1 MPLAASAGFESA
13 FFDQPAAVM
22 METPGKK
29 RKRNAETN
37 PFLNFTDQTFSIPSS
52 TPIHNRQIDGSAF
65 ENPSFR
71 VSNKENYNLFSDS
84 CMEVKSIADLA
95 SGGGAMKR
103 AKGMACD
110 ANPFEVVR
118 KPPKKKKKQMHQG
131 GQGGSVSLEESCFE
145 NPGLNLAAA
154 DKQPVNPFEVPRDGD
169 ECKRQEA
176 EELSRCFVNN
186 ALNIRGVES
195 TERFNPFEI
204 VRPKEGTTG
213 EASVRGLPVPELA
226 GIENPALEM
235 PTYAIAVPFTP
246 SLKHRINFQELAP
259 NALTP
264 CQMLANM
271 VVCSPEPTE
280 MATGLASGIAVESQN
295 TQATV
300 TLGKRR
306 SLSVINEESD
316 IGEKLDCYQLELEN
330 SINEAK
336 ARKQRPGGETTP
348 FTFSGTGHRRRS
360 VRRSLIDM
368 KHISN
373 LSQRLHELEDEE
385 NDFTRLED
393 DEKDRPDSE
402 EEDKENKQPVLFA
415 EETIVKKDGNETEKA
430 EKTANHSEVGTNG
443 TQPYCNQMTFTI
455 TKETTVREEIRID
468 VSNPDVQF
476 EEVEDFEDE
485 EQDVELLN
493 NPAPFQRAYRKK
505 EPLAEKLTEEIDSD
519 EFKRP
524 LATVSQA
531 AGDSRTNAPVKSH
544 KVRDVIRR
552 SFRRLI
558 PRSQTGSNE
567 PKADVEEKQTHHG
580 TGEGHGLISSIR
592 HSLRRRQ
599 TKAKSGEEE
608 SNGTESKQNAEEE
621 RQSPLE
627 MSIIAEQPR
636 AVFRQPSLDQYKPIA
651 THTGGSGGGATG
663 ATLRNSLRRSTKEMR
678 KQMMKSVFRKQ
689 SGDLDGDHHGQH
701 VGDFI

>member
-1 MPLAASAGFESA
+1 MSLATLESA
-13 FFDQPAAVM
+13 FCEPPIGAM

-37 PFLNFTDQTFSIPSS
+37 PFLNFTEQTFSIPSS
-52 TPIHNRQIDGSAF
+52 TPIHNRQIDSSAF

-71 VSNKENYNLFSDS
+71 VANKENYNLFSDS

-95 SGGGAMKR
+95 GATKR
-103 AKGMACD
+103 PKANTPDTC
-110 ANPFEVVR
+110 NPFEVIR
-118 KPPKKKKKQMHQG
+118 KPPKKKKKQMHPAATAP
-131 GQGGSVSLEESCFE
+131 LEESCFE

-169 ECKRQEA
+169 ESKRKEA
-176 EELSRCFVNN
+176 EELSRCFVNS
-186 ALNIRGVES
+186 ALNIRGTEKG
-195 TERFNPFEI
+195 TERYNPFEI
-204 VRPKEGTTG
+204 VRPKEAAP
-213 EASVRGLPVPELA
+213 EAPPGSRGLPVPELA
-226 GIENPALEM
+226 GIENPAMEM
-235 PTYAIAVPFTP
+235 PQYAIAIPFTP
-246 SLKHRINFQELAP
+246 SLKHRINFQELP
-259 NALTP
+259 PSALTP

-271 VVCSPEPTE
+271 VVCSPEPTK
-280 MATGLASGIAVESQN
+280 AASGYGGDTLN
-295 TQATV
+295 RNV
-300 TLGKRR
+300 TITLTKRR
-306 SLSVINEESD
+306 SLSVISEESD

-336 ARKQRPGGETTP
+336 ARKQRQGETTP

-373 LSQRLHELEDEE
+373 LSQRLHELDDDES
-385 NDFTRLED
+385 DFTKLED
-393 DEKDRPDSE
+393 DAKVPEAAVDQEHDEDEGEEE
-402 EEDKENKQPVLFA
+402 EEDKENRKPATPVAIGKELNSKIDETDTTETHA
-415 EETIVKKDGNETEKA
+415 EMP
-430 EKTANHSEVGTNG
+430 H
-443 TQPYCNQMTFTI
+443 CNQMTFTI

-485 EQDVELLN
+485 EQDVELLH

-505 EPLAEKLTEEIDSD
+505 EPLADKPSEAIAASD
-519 EFKRP
+519 EFKHPAQIGGQVAEGEGARE
-524 LATVSQA
+524 
-531 AGDSRTNAPVKSH
+531 AGAPVKSH

-558 PRSQTGSNE
+558 PRGQAANTDE
-567 PKADVEEKQTHHG
+567 PLKEGEEKQPASQRD
-580 TGEGHGLISSIR
+580 GEGHGLISTIR

-599 TKAKSGEEE
+599 TAKAKPTTGEEE
-608 SNGTESKQNAEEE
+608 NVVVAESKQPEQAGE
-621 RQSPLE
+621 SVLE

-651 THTGGSGGGATG
+651 AAPSGGG
-663 ATLRNSLRRSTKEMR
+663 TLRSSLRRSTKDIR

-689 SGDLDGDHHGQH
+689 SGDLDGDHGQH
-701 VGDFI
+701 VGQLI

>member
-1 MPLAASAGFESA
+1 MPLATLESA
-13 FFDQPAAVM
+13 FCEPPIGAM

-37 PFLNFTDQTFSIPSS
+37 PFLNFTEQTFSIPSS
-52 TPIHNRQIDGSAF
+52 TPIHNRQIDSSAF

-71 VSNKENYNLFSDS
+71 VANKENYNLFSDS

-95 SGGGAMKR
+95 AKR
-103 AKGMACD
+103 PKPATPEP
-110 ANPFEVVR
+110 NPFEVVR
-118 KPPKKKKKQMHQG
+118 KPPKKKKKQMHPNG
-131 GQGGSVSLEESCFE
+131 TVALEESCFE

-169 ECKRQEA
+169 ESKRKEA
-176 EELSRCFVNN
+176 EELSRCFVNS
-186 ALNIRGVES
+186 ALNIRGAEKG
-195 TERFNPFEI
+195 TERYNPFEI
-204 VRPKEGTTG
+204 VRPKEPAP
-213 EASVRGLPVPELA
+213 EALGRGGLPVPELA

-235 PTYAIAVPFTP
+235 PQYAIAVPFTP
-246 SLKHRINFQELAP
+246 SLKHRINFQDLAP

-264 CQMLANM
+264 CSMLANM
-271 VVCSPEPTE
+271 VVCSPEP
-280 MATGLASGIAVESQN
+280 MKIASAFGADALN
-295 TQATV
+295 KNATV

-306 SLSVINEESD
+306 SLSVISEESD

-336 ARKQRPGGETTP
+336 ARKQRQTETTP
-348 FTFSGTGHRRRS
+348 FTYSGTGHRRRS

-373 LSQRLHELEDEE
+373 LSQRLHELEDDEA
-385 NDFTRLED
+385 DFTKLEE
-393 DEKDRPDSE
+393 DEKAPNLTEKVEQE
-402 EEDKENKQPVLFA
+402 EEDKENIKPATPQGGKH
-415 EETIVKKDGNETEKA
+415 EMHTKNDETEVTKGQTDSA
-430 EKTANHSEVGTNG
+430 H
-443 TQPYCNQMTFTI
+443 CNQLTFTI
-455 TKETTVREEIRID
+455 TKETTVREEIRIN

-485 EQDVELLN
+485 EQDVELLH

-505 EPLAEKLTEEIDSD
+505 EPLADKPMEPLATSTD

-524 LATVSQA
+524 VLIEASVEGA
-531 AGDSRTNAPVKSH
+531 EGAPIKSH

-558 PRSQTGSNE
+558 PVRSHTADE
-567 PKADVEEKQTHHG
+567 PPKEGEEKNVAG
-580 TGEGHGLISSIR
+580 REEEGHGLISTLR

-599 TKAKSGEEE
+599 PKAKQASCEEE
-608 SNGTESKQNAEEE
+608 NSKPEAPKQSGKEE
-621 RQSPLE
+621 SPLE
-627 MSIIAEQPR
+627 MSIIVEQPR

-651 THTGGSGGGATG
+651 APMAGGG
-663 ATLRNSLRRSTKEMR
+663 TLRSSLRRSTKDIR

-689 SGDLDGDHHGQH
+689 SGDLDGDHGQH
-701 VGDFI
+701 VGQLI

>member
-1 MPLAASAGFESA
+1 MPLAGVESA
-13 FFDQPAAVM
+13 FLDQPAAVM

-52 TPIHNRQIDGSAF
+52 TPIHNRQIDSSAF

-71 VSNKENYNLFSDS
+71 VANKENYNLFSDS

-95 SGGGAMKR
+95 SKR
-103 AKGMACD
+103 ANANACD
-110 ANPFEVVR
+110 TNPFEVVR
-118 KPPKKKKKQMHQG
+118 KPPKKKKKQMHLV
-131 GQGGSVSLEESCFE
+131 GGSVSLEESCFE

-169 ECKRQEA
+169 EYKRKEA
-176 EELSRCFVNN
+176 EELSRCFVNS
-186 ALNIRGVES
+186 ALNIRGAES
-195 TERFNPFEI
+195 AERFNPFEI
-204 VRPKEGTTG
+204 VRPKEGGSG
-213 EASVRGLPVPELA
+213 EAPNRALPVPELA

-246 SLKHRINFQELAP
+246 SLKHRINFQEIVP

-264 CQMLANM
+264 CTMLANM
-271 VVCSPEPTE
+271 VVCSPDPAKMGCAET
-280 MATGLASGIAVESQN
+280 QN
-295 TQATV
+295 KNATV
-300 TLGKRR
+300 TLTKRR
-306 SLSVINEESD
+306 SLSVISEESD

-336 ARKQRPGGETTP
+336 ARKQRPGGDTTP

-373 LSQRLHELEDEE
+373 LSQRLHELEDNE
-385 NDFTRLED
+385 NDFTKLED
-393 DEKDRPDSE
+393 DEKVRPDAEEE
-402 EEDKENKQPVLFA
+402 EEDKENKQPVQ
-415 EETIVKKDGNETEKA
+415 EVTVEQTIDKKVENET
-430 EKTANHSEVGTNG
+430 TNG
-443 TQPYCNQMTFTI
+443 TEVHCNQMTFTI
-455 TKETTVREEIRID
+455 TKETTNTVREEIRID

-505 EPLAEKLTEEIDSD
+505 EPLTERLPEETESD
-519 EFKRP
+519 GFKRP
-524 LATVSQA
+524 LAAAGGVSQVGGPA
-531 AGDSRTNAPVKSH
+531 SHENVPIKSH

-558 PRSQTGSNE
+558 PRGQSNE
-567 PKADVEEKQTHHG
+567 PKDEEEKQITPA
-580 TGEGHGLISSIR
+580 GEGQGLISSIR

-599 TKAKSGEEE
+599 TKAKAGEEE
-608 SNGTESKQNAEEE
+608 GNKQNAEE
-621 RQSPLE
+621 QSPLE
-627 MSIIAEQPR
+627 ISIIAEQPR
-636 AVFRQPSLDQYKPIA
+636 AVFRQPSMDQYKPIA
-651 THTGGSGGGATG
+651 AATGSNGSGSG
-663 ATLRNSLRRSTKEMR
+663 TLRSSLRRSTKDIR
-678 KQMMKSVFRKQ
+678 KQMMKS
-689 SGDLDGDHHGQH
+689 
-701 VGDFI
+701 

>member
-1 MPLAASAGFESA
+1 MPLAVENAFCDASAVA
-13 FFDQPAAVM
+13 T

-37 PFLNFTDQTFSIPSS
+37 PFLNFSEQTFNIPSS

-65 ENPSFR
+65 ENASFR
-71 VSNKENYNLFSDS
+71 VGNNNKENYNLFSDS

-95 SGGGAMKR
+95 AKRTPGAV
-103 AKGMACD
+103 CD
-110 ANPFEVVR
+110 PTNPFEVVR
-118 KPPKKKKKQMHQG
+118 KPPKKKKKQQH
-131 GQGGSVSLEESCFE
+131 SLVADALQDSCFE
-145 NPGLNLAAA
+145 NPALNLAAV

-169 ECKRQEA
+169 ESKRREA

-186 ALNIRGVES
+186 ALNIRGPEANS
-195 TERFNPFEI
+195 GERFNPFEI
-204 VRPKEGTTG
+204 VRPKEPAP
-213 EASVRGLPVPELA
+213 EPPVRGLPLPELA

-246 SLKHRINFQELAP
+246 SLKHRINFQELAA

-264 CQMLANM
+264 CQMMANM
-271 VVCSPEPTE
+271 VVCSPDGSVPTQA
-280 MATGLASGIAVESQN
+280 ATTSSAGSGDTPQRN
-295 TQATV
+295 ATV
-300 TLGKRR
+300 TLAKKC
-306 SLSVINEESD
+306 SLSVISEESD

-336 ARKQRPGGETTP
+336 ARKQRQGETTP
-348 FTFSGTGHRRRS
+348 FSFSGTGHRRRS

-373 LSQRLHELEDEE
+373 LSQKLRDLEDEE
-385 NDFTRLED
+385 NGITKLED
-393 DEKDRPDSE
+393 ADTERHGQENEDE
-402 EEDKENKQPVLFA
+402 EEDKENRQPSPEKEVA
-415 EETIVKKDGNETEKA
+415 AIVPEDEKKDKTESKGAMEETAQQTEA
-430 EKTANHSEVGTNG
+430 HR
-443 TQPYCNQMTFTI
+443 NQMTFTI

-485 EQDVELLN
+485 EQDVELLH

-505 EPLAEKLTEEIDSD
+505 EPLATRPSAE
-519 EFKRP
+519 EFKCP
-524 LATVSQA
+524 A
-531 AGDSRTNAPVKSH
+531 AVAPGEPRENGHGKSH

-558 PRSQTGSNE
+558 PRHHSDQE
-567 PKADVEEKQTHHG
+567 PQEKGKDVEEKHPSDEGNQGH
-580 TGEGHGLISSIR
+580 GHGLISSIR

-599 TKAKSGEEE
+599 TTKAAADAKD
-608 SNGTESKQNAEEE
+608 NKATED
-621 RQSPLE
+621 SPLE
-627 MSIIAEQPR
+627 ISIIAEQPR
-636 AVFRQPSLDQYKPIA
+636 AVFRQPSLDQYKPITA
-651 THTGGSGGGATG
+651 APAGGG
-663 ATLRNSLRRSTKEMR
+663 TLRGSLRRSTKDIR

-689 SGDLDGDHHGQH
+689 SGDLGAELGEHGGQL
-701 VGDFI
+701 I

>member
-1 MPLAASAGFESA
+1 MPLAAVESA
-13 FFDQPAAVM
+13 FGGPALVAI

-71 VSNKENYNLFSDS
+71 VANKENYNAFSDS

-95 SGGGAMKR
+95 AGSGAMKR
-103 AKGMACD
+103 TPISSD
-110 ANPFEVVR
+110 TNPFEVVR
-118 KPPKKKKKQMHQG
+118 KPPKKKKKQLHTDPAA
-131 GQGGSVSLEESCFE
+131 LEESCFE

-154 DKQPVNPFEVPRDGD
+154 DHQPVNPFEVPRDG
-169 ECKRQEA
+169 EASKRKET

-186 ALNIRGVES
+186 ALNIRGPE
-195 TERFNPFEI
+195 TDTRYNPFEI
-204 VRPKEGTTG
+204 MRPKDPAPEPP
-213 EASVRGLPVPELA
+213 VRGLPVPELA

-246 SLKHRINFQELAP
+246 SLKHRINFQEHAP
-259 NALTP
+259 SALTP
-264 CQMLANM
+264 CQMMAKM
-271 VVCSPEPTE
+271 VVCSPEPTKVT
-280 MATGLASGIAVESQN
+280 AGTGAPEPSIDMQN
-295 TQATV
+295 RNVTV
-300 TLGKRR
+300 TLAKRR
-306 SLSVINEESD
+306 SLSVISEESD

-336 ARKQRPGGETTP
+336 ARKQRQGETTP

-373 LSQRLHELEDEE
+373 LSQRLHELQDEE
-385 NDFTRLED
+385 NGVSKLED
-393 DEKDRPDSE
+393 DELIVDDH
-402 EEDKENKQPVLFA
+402 EEDKENRQPVHVA
-415 EETIVKKDGNETEKA
+415 EETNKVKDDIETKE
-430 EKTANHSEVGTNG
+430 EKTDTTNQSECLNVAE
-443 TQPYCNQMTFTI
+443 PRCNQMTFTI

-485 EQDVELLN
+485 EQDVELLH

-505 EPLAEKLTEEIDSD
+505 EPLAERPIAESSSD
-519 EFKRP
+519 EFRRP
-524 LATVSQA
+524 SVIQA
-531 AGDSRTNAPVKSH
+531 DRETAPTKSH

-552 SFRRLI
+552 SFRRLM
-558 PRSQTGSNE
+558 PRAQSTTE
-567 PKADVEEKQTHHG
+567 EVRRADEKQPSG
-580 TGEGHGLISSIR
+580 GSGDGHGLISSIR

-599 TKAKSGEEE
+599 TKTVQSGCEEE
-608 SNGTESKQNAEEE
+608 GKKMDAKPDSV
-621 RQSPLE
+621 LE

-651 THTGGSGGGATG
+651 ATATGGGGGA
-663 ATLRNSLRRSTKEMR
+663 LRNSLRRSTKDIR

-689 SGDLDGDHHGQH
+689 TEDLDADHGQH
-701 VGDFI
+701 VGQLV

>member
-1 MPLAASAGFESA
+1 MPLAAASAGLESG
-13 FFDQPAAVM
+13 FFDQPM

-95 SGGGAMKR
+95 GGASKR
-103 AKGMACD
+103 PKGLACD

-118 KPPKKKKKQMHQG
+118 KPPKKKKKQMHSG
-131 GQGGSVSLEESCFE
+131 AGGSVSLEESCFE

-186 ALNIRGVES
+186 ALNIRGAES

-204 VRPKEGTTG
+204 VRPKEG
-213 EASVRGLPVPELA
+213 SVSESSNRALPVPELA

-246 SLKHRINFQELAP
+246 SLKHRINFQEIAP

-271 VVCSPEPTE
+271 VVCSPDPAKMGGAE
-280 MATGLASGIAVESQN
+280 LQSKN
-295 TQATV
+295 ATV

-306 SLSVINEESD
+306 SLSVISEESD

-336 ARKQRPGGETTP
+336 ARKQRPGNGETTP

-385 NDFTRLED
+385 NDFTKLED
-393 DEKDRPDSE
+393 DEKVPDSE
-402 EEDKENKQPVLFA
+402 EEDKENKQPATALEGTTA
-415 EETIVKKDGNETEKA
+415 KKDGNVTENG
-430 EKTANHSEVGTNG
+430 EKPVNNSEVA
-443 TQPYCNQMTFTI
+443 PAHCNQMTFTI

-505 EPLAEKLTEEIDSD
+505 EPLTEKLTEAVESD

-524 LATVSQA
+524 LAGASQM
-531 AGDSRTNAPVKSH
+531 AGDARTNAPIKSH

-558 PRSQTGSNE
+558 PRSQTGSND
-567 PKADVEEKQTHHG
+567 PKGTVEEKQSLP
-580 TGEGHGLISSIR
+580 EGHGLISTIR

-599 TKAKSGEEE
+599 TKAKSGEEDT
-608 SNGTESKQNAEEE
+608 NGTGAKQNVEEE
-621 RQSPLE
+621 EQQSPLE

-636 AVFRQPSLDQYKPIA
+636 AVFRQPSLEQYKPIA
-651 THTGGSGGGATG
+651 ATTGSGGGAG
-663 ATLRNSLRRSTKEMR
+663 GTLRSSLRRSTKDIR

-689 SGDLDGDHHGQH
+689 SGDLDGDHHHHGQH
-701 VGDFI
+701 VGDLI

>member
-1 MPLAASAGFESA
+1 MPLAAVESA
-13 FFDQPAAVM
+13 FLDQPTAVM

-37 PFLNFTDQTFSIPSS
+37 PFLNFTDQTFSIASS

-71 VSNKENYNLFSDS
+71 VANKENYNLFSDS

-95 SGGGAMKR
+95 SKR
-103 AKGMACD
+103 SNSNACD
-110 ANPFEVVR
+110 TNPFEVVR
-118 KPPKKKKKQMHQG
+118 KPPKKKKKQMHPG
-131 GQGGSVSLEESCFE
+131 GGGSVSLEESCFE

-154 DKQPVNPFEVPRDGD
+154 DKQPVNPFEVPRDGE
-169 ECKRQEA
+169 ECKRKEA
-176 EELSRCFVNN
+176 EEQSRCFVNS
-186 ALNIRGVES
+186 ALNIRGAES
-195 TERFNPFEI
+195 AERFNPFEI
-204 VRPKEGTTG
+204 VRPKEGG
-213 EASVRGLPVPELA
+213 SSVAPNRGLPVPELA

-246 SLKHRINFQELAP
+246 SLKHRINFQELVP

-271 VVCSPEPTE
+271 VVCSPDPGKMGCAET
-280 MATGLASGIAVESQN
+280 QN
-295 TQATV
+295 KNATV
-300 TLGKRR
+300 TLAKRR
-306 SLSVINEESD
+306 SLSVISEESD

-336 ARKQRPGGETTP
+336 VRKQRPGGDTTP
-348 FTFSGTGHRRRS
+348 FTYSGTGHRRRS

-373 LSQRLHELEDEE
+373 LSQRLHELEDDE
-385 NDFTRLED
+385 NDFTKLED
-393 DEKDRPDSE
+393 DENLRPDVAG
-402 EEDKENKQPVLFA
+402 EDKENKQPTPEAVA
-415 EETIVKKDGNETEKA
+415 EQTIDKKVENETTNETEG
-430 EKTANHSEVGTNG
+430 H
-443 TQPYCNQMTFTI
+443 CNQLTFTI
-455 TKETTVREEIRID
+455 TKETTTTVREEIRID

-505 EPLAEKLTEEIDSD
+505 EPLTERLPEEVESD
-519 EFKRP
+519 GFKRP
-524 LATVSQA
+524 QA
-531 AGDSRTNAPVKSH
+531 AAVPQGDNAPVKSH
-544 KVRDVIRR
+544 KVRDAIRR

-558 PRSQTGSNE
+558 PRGQSNE
-567 PKADVEEKQTHHG
+567 PKDEEENQSLPAG
-580 TGEGHGLISSIR
+580 AESHGLISSIR

-599 TKAKSGEEE
+599 TKAKPDEDEG
-608 SNGTESKQNAEEE
+608 NKQNAEK
-621 RQSPLE
+621 QSPLE
-627 MSIIAEQPR
+627 ISIIAEQPR

-651 THTGGSGGGATG
+651 AAASSNGSGG
-663 ATLRNSLRRSTKEMR
+663 TLRSSLRRSTKDIR

-689 SGDLDGDHHGQH
+689 TGDLDGDHHQGHH
-701 VGDFI
+701 VGE

>member
-1 MPLAASAGFESA
+1 MSLAALESA
-13 FFDQPAAVM
+13 FCEPPIGAM

-37 PFLNFTDQTFSIPSS
+37 PFLNFTEQTFSIPSS
-52 TPIHNRQIDGSAF
+52 TPIHNRQIDSSAF

-71 VSNKENYNLFSDS
+71 ASNKENYNLFSDS

-95 SGGGAMKR
+95 GATKR
-103 AKGMACD
+103 PKANTSD
-110 ANPFEVVR
+110 TNPFEVIR
-118 KPPKKKKKQMHQG
+118 KPPKKKKKQMHAACT
-131 GQGGSVSLEESCFE
+131 VPLEDSCFE

-169 ECKRQEA
+169 ESKRKEA
-176 EELSRCFVNN
+176 EELSRCFVNS
-186 ALNIRGVES
+186 ALNIRGAEKG
-195 TERFNPFEI
+195 TERYNPFEI
-204 VRPKEGTTG
+204 VRPKE
-213 EASVRGLPVPELA
+213 AAPDAPCHGLPVPELA

-235 PTYAIAVPFTP
+235 PQYAIAVPFTP

-259 NALTP
+259 SALTP

-271 VVCSPEPTE
+271 VVCSPDP
-280 MATGLASGIAVESQN
+280 MKVASGYGADALN
-295 TQATV
+295 KNATV
-300 TLGKRR
+300 TLAKRR
-306 SLSVINEESD
+306 SLSVISEESD

-336 ARKQRPGGETTP
+336 ARKQRQGESTP
-348 FTFSGTGHRRRS
+348 FTFSGTGHKRRS

-373 LSQRLHELEDEE
+373 LSRRLHELEDEE
-385 NDFTRLED
+385 NDFTKLED
-393 DEKDRPDSE
+393 DDNVPDALVDDEEE
-402 EEDKENKQPVLFA
+402 EEDKENKQPA
-415 EETIVKKDGNETEKA
+415 TPMQMYTKKDETDATDTHKEG
-430 EKTANHSEVGTNG
+430 HH
-443 TQPYCNQMTFTI
+443 CNQMTFTI
-455 TKETTVREEIRID
+455 TKETTMREEIRID

-485 EQDVELLN
+485 EQDVELLH

-505 EPLAEKLTEEIDSD
+505 EPVAEKPQTETIGSSD

-524 LATVSQA
+524 AHISCLAEAEGARET
-531 AGDSRTNAPVKSH
+531 APIKSH

-552 SFRRLI
+552 SFRRLM
-558 PRSQTGSNE
+558 PRGQAGHADEPPKERVEDKSQAPRGE
-567 PKADVEEKQTHHG
+567 
-580 TGEGHGLISSIR
+580 EGHGLISSIR

-599 TKAKSGEEE
+599 AKAKPSGEDEHAT
-608 SNGTESKQNAEEE
+608 TESKQSGKDE
-621 RQSPLE
+621 SPLE

-636 AVFRQPSLDQYKPIA
+636 AVFRQPSLDQYKPIIAA
-651 THTGGSGGGATG
+651 TSGGG
-663 ATLRNSLRRSTKEMR
+663 TLRGSLRRSTKDIR

-689 SGDLDGDHHGQH
+689 SGDLDGDHGQH
-701 VGDFI
+701 VGQLI

>member
-1 MPLAASAGFESA
+1 MPLAAASAGLESG
-13 FFDQPAAVM
+13 FFDQPM

-95 SGGGAMKR
+95 GGASKR
-103 AKGMACD
+103 PKGMACD

-118 KPPKKKKKQMHQG
+118 KPPKKKKKQMHSG
-131 GQGGSVSLEESCFE
+131 AGGSVSLEESCFE

-176 EELSRCFVNN
+176 EDLSRCFVNN
-186 ALNIRGVES
+186 ALNIRGAES

-204 VRPKEGTTG
+204 VRPKEGS
-213 EASVRGLPVPELA
+213 ASESSSRGLPVPELA

-246 SLKHRINFQELAP
+246 SLKHRINFQEIAP

-271 VVCSPEPTE
+271 VVCSPDPAK
-280 MATGLASGIAVESQN
+280 MATGLAGGSGAELQSKN
-295 TQATV
+295 ATV

-306 SLSVINEESD
+306 SLSVISEESD

-336 ARKQRPGGETTP
+336 ARKQRTGNGETTP

-385 NDFTRLED
+385 NDFTKLED
-393 DEKDRPDSE
+393 DEKVPDSE
-402 EEDKENKQPVLFA
+402 EEDKENKQPTLA
-415 EETIVKKDGNETEKA
+415 LEGTTAKKDGNETEYG
-430 EKTANHSEVGTNG
+430 EKTVNNSEVA
-443 TQPYCNQMTFTI
+443 QPAHCNQMTFTI

-505 EPLAEKLTEEIDSD
+505 EPLTEKLAEEIESD

-524 LATVSQA
+524 LTGASKMAV
-531 AGDSRTNAPVKSH
+531 DSRTNAPIKSH

-558 PRSQTGSNE
+558 PRSQTGSND
-567 PKADVEEKQTHHG
+567 PKGPVEEKQSQHG
-580 TGEGHGLISSIR
+580 TGGVEGHGLISTIR

-599 TKAKSGEEE
+599 TNRAKPGEQDT
-608 SNGTESKQNAEEE
+608 NGTEAEEQ
-621 RQSPLE
+621 QSPLE

-636 AVFRQPSLDQYKPIA
+636 AVFRQPSLEQYKPIA
-651 THTGGSGGGATG
+651 AATGTGGGAG
-663 ATLRNSLRRSTKEMR
+663 GTLRSSLRRSTKDIR

-689 SGDLDGDHHGQH
+689 SGDLDGDHHHGQH
-701 VGDFI
+701 VGALI

>member
-1 MPLAASAGFESA
+1 MPLATPGGLESG
-13 FFDQPAAVM
+13 FFDHPGAVT

-95 SGGGAMKR
+95 NGGGATKR
-103 AKGMACD
+103 PKGLAACD
-110 ANPFEVVR
+110 NNPFEVVR

-131 GQGGSVSLEESCFE
+131 GVGGGSVSLEESCFE

-169 ECKRQEA
+169 EYKRKEA

-186 ALNIRGVES
+186 ALNIRAAES
-195 TERFNPFEI
+195 AERFNPFEI
-204 VRPKEGTTG
+204 VRPKEGTAAD
-213 EASVRGLPVPELA
+213 ASNRALPVPELA

-246 SLKHRINFQELAP
+246 SLKHRINFHEVAP

-271 VVCSPEPTE
+271 VVCSPDPKQI
-280 MATGLASGIAVESQN
+280 AAGSGSGADSQN
-295 TQATV
+295 KNATV
-300 TLGKRR
+300 TLAKRR
-306 SLSVINEESD
+306 SLSVISEESD

-373 LSQRLHELEDEE
+373 LSQRLHELEDET
-385 NDFTRLED
+385 NDFTKLED
-393 DEKDRPDSE
+393 DEKLPDSE
-402 EEDKENKQPVLFA
+402 EEDKENKQPVLVA
-415 EETIVKKDGNETEKA
+415 EGMISKKEETETEHV
-430 EKTANHSEVGTNG
+430 EKTVNHSEVTNA
-443 TQPYCNQMTFTI
+443 TEVHCNQMTFTI

-505 EPLAEKLTEEIDSD
+505 EPLVEKLPEDYAAD

-524 LATVSQA
+524 QA
-531 AGDSRTNAPVKSH
+531 AGTECRTNAPIKSH

-558 PRSQTGSNE
+558 PRSHE
-567 PKADVEEKQTHHG
+567 PKGDGDEKQSVPTG
-580 TGEGHGLISSIR
+580 AGEGHGLISSIR
-592 HSLRRRQ
+592 HSLRRRAA
-599 TKAKSGEEE
+599 KAKPDGEEN
-608 SNGTESKQNAEEE
+608 NGKETLDVDQQPA
-621 RQSPLE
+621 PLE

-636 AVFRQPSLDQYKPIA
+636 AVFRQPSLEQYKPIA
-651 THTGGSGGGATG
+651 VNSGGSGVGSAGG
-663 ATLRNSLRRSTKEMR
+663 TLRNSLRRSTKDIR

-689 SGDLDGDHHGQH
+689 TGDLDGDHHHGQH
-701 VGDFI
+701 VGDLI

>member
-1 MPLAASAGFESA
+1 MPLAAATGLESA
-13 FFDQPAAVM
+13 FFDQPGAVI

-71 VSNKENYNLFSDS
+71 VSNKENYNMFSDS

-95 SGGGAMKR
+95 SGGGATKR
-103 AKGMACD
+103 PKGMATND
-110 ANPFEVVR
+110 NNPFEVVR
-118 KPPKKKKKQMHQG
+118 KPPKKKKKQMH
-131 GQGGSVSLEESCFE
+131 QGGSVSLEESCFE

-169 ECKRQEA
+169 EYKRKEA

-186 ALNIRGVES
+186 ALNIRGAES
-195 TERFNPFEI
+195 VERFNPFEI
-204 VRPKEGTTG
+204 VRPKEGTAT
-213 EASVRGLPVPELA
+213 EPSNRGLPVPELV

-246 SLKHRINFQELAP
+246 SMKHRINFHELAP

-271 VVCSPEPTE
+271 VVCSPDPTK
-280 MATGLASGIAVESQN
+280 MATGSANGADSQN
-295 TQATV
+295 KNATV
-300 TLGKRR
+300 TLAKRR
-306 SLSVINEESD
+306 SLSVISEESD

-373 LSQRLHELEDEE
+373 LSQRLHELEDEA
-385 NDFTRLED
+385 NDFTKLED
-393 DEKDRPDSE
+393 DEKVPDSE
-402 EEDKENKQPVLFA
+402 EEDKENKQPLLV
-415 EETIVKKDGNETEKA
+415 EEEMIAKKEENETEKA
-430 EKTANHSEVGTNG
+430 EKIVNHSEVTNG
-443 TQPYCNQMTFTI
+443 TEVHCNQMTFTI
-455 TKETTVREEIRID
+455 TKETTVREEFRID

-505 EPLAEKLTEEIDSD
+505 EPLAEKLHEDDASD

-524 LATVSQA
+524 QA
-531 AGDSRTNAPVKSH
+531 AAAASRTNAPIKSH

-558 PRSQTGSNE
+558 PRSHE
-567 PKADVEEKQTHHG
+567 PKDVVEEKQSLPTG
-580 TGEGHGLISSIR
+580 TGEGHGLISTIR
-592 HSLRRRQ
+592 HSLRRRPA
-599 TKAKSGEEE
+599 KAKSGEEE
-608 SNGTESKQNAEEE
+608 NNGTESKDEE
-621 RQSPLE
+621 RQPSPLE

-651 THTGGSGGGATG
+651 VNSGGAGVGSAG
-663 ATLRNSLRRSTKEMR
+663 GTLRNSLRRSTKDIR

-689 SGDLDGDHHGQH
+689 SGDLDGDHHRGQH
-701 VGDFI
+701 VGDLI

>member
-1 MPLAASAGFESA
+1 MPLAAVESA
-13 FFDQPAAVM
+13 FLDQPTAVM

-71 VSNKENYNLFSDS
+71 VANKENYNMFSDS

-95 SGGGAMKR
+95 SKR
-103 AKGMACD
+103 SNGYGCD
-110 ANPFEVVR
+110 TNPFEVVR
-118 KPPKKKKKQMHQG
+118 KPPKKKKKQMHPG
-131 GQGGSVSLEESCFE
+131 VGGSVSLEESCFE

-169 ECKRQEA
+169 ECKRKEA
-176 EELSRCFVNN
+176 EELSRCFVNS
-186 ALNIRGVES
+186 ALNIRGAES

-204 VRPKEGTTG
+204 VRPKEGG
-213 EASVRGLPVPELA
+213 LSEAPSRALPVPELS

-246 SLKHRINFQELAP
+246 SLKHRINFQELVP

-271 VVCSPEPTE
+271 VVCSPDPAKMGCAET
-280 MATGLASGIAVESQN
+280 QN
-295 TQATV
+295 KNATV
-300 TLGKRR
+300 TLAKRR
-306 SLSVINEESD
+306 SLSVISEESD

-336 ARKQRPGGETTP
+336 ARKQRPGGGETTP
-348 FTFSGTGHRRRS
+348 FSFSGTGHRRRS

-373 LSQRLHELEDEE
+373 LSQRLHELEDNE

-393 DEKDRPDSE
+393 DEKMPPDAE
-402 EEDKENKQPVLFA
+402 EEDKENKQPVQEVA
-415 EETIVKKDGNETEKA
+415 VEQTIEKKVENETSA
-430 EKTANHSEVGTNG
+430 ETEVH
-443 TQPYCNQMTFTI
+443 CNQMTFTI
-455 TKETTVREEIRID
+455 TKETTTTVREEIRID

-505 EPLAEKLTEEIDSD
+505 EPLAERLPEETESD
-519 EFKRP
+519 GFKRP
-524 LATVSQA
+524 LAAGGSQA
-531 AGDSRTNAPVKSH
+531 DGPASQDNAPIKSH

-558 PRSQTGSNE
+558 PRGQSNE
-567 PKADVEEKQTHHG
+567 PKDEEEKQATPA
-580 TGEGHGLISSIR
+580 GESHGLISSIR

-599 TKAKSGEEE
+599 PKAKAGEEDG
-608 SNGTESKQNAEEE
+608 NKQNVAEP
-621 RQSPLE
+621 SPLE

-651 THTGGSGGGATG
+651 AATG
-663 ATLRNSLRRSTKEMR
+663 SNGSAGTLRNSLRRSTKDIR

-689 SGDLDGDHHGQH
+689 TGDLDGDHHHGHH
-701 VGDFI
+701 VGE